1 MRWCWKLLVASN
13 LLCTACGP
21 IAKLPPLAP
30 EDIEA
35 ERRKQEIDH
44 IRDYFAQRNRLH
56 NVAFRIRAANR
67 DQCKNR
73 TWSEIGL
80 EAGTVESLPKKYRS
94 LAQEALSVSWTQATV
109 LSVADTSP
117 AAIARIKTGDHLLTF
132 NNEAVPRFG
141 TARWIADF
149 VRTNGDR
156 PIQILIRRGGADEIR
171 TVSPV
176 PACAIPVHLITD
188 STPNAF
194 TTGDRIVIH
203 SSLLRIARTDAQLAM
218 VVGHELAHA
227 NLGHLTSSE
236 PTSFLERP
244 ADLSSMLVWP
254 PDK

>member
-132 NNEAVPRFG
+132 NNEVGATLRNGSVDRGFCPNQRRSSNSG
-141 TARWIADF
+141 SNSARW
-149 VRTNGDR
+149 R
-156 PIQILIRRGGADEIR
+156 
-171 TVSPV
+171 
-176 PACAIPVHLITD
+176 
-188 STPNAF
+188 
-194 TTGDRIVIH
+194 
-203 SSLLRIARTDAQLAM
+203 
-218 VVGHELAHA
+218 
-227 NLGHLTSSE
+227 
-236 PTSFLERP
+236 
-244 ADLSSMLVWP
+244 
-254 PDK
+254 